1 VKATL
6 MTSHGSA
13 NNGGDSKS
21 GGGQGSSD
29 EANQKTHKNPRRQ

>member
-6 MTSHGSA
+6 MKSHGST
-13 NNGGDSKS
+13 NNGGGSRS

-29 EANQKTHKNPRRQ
+29 GANQKTHKNPQRQ